1 MTVAKVMKESEEVVM
16 GDKIELGNC
25 RVLTKEGSCRRI
37 L

>member
-1 MTVAKVMKESEEVVM
+1 MTVAKVMKESEVVM

-25 RVLTKEGSCRRI
+25 RVLTKEGSCGRI